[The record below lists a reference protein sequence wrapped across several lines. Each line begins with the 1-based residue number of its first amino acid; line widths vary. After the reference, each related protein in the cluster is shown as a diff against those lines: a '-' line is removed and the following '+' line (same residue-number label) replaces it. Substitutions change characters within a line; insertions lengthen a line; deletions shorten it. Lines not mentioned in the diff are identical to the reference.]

1 MPNKQIPKSRCFV
14 LAWCVTLSRIAKLLR
29 PIWIE
34 PRPCGEEITCLSL
47 LGSRCANW
55 NMQSNGF
62 RRWWNSFSVM
72 CCISYYFEFISTPF
86 FPEYHHVYE
95 ADLVNWSLTLQANHH
110 VAFLSGTTFGVYIR
124 FGASGF
130 GKLRSCWSC
139 AKSLMVH
146 INDIKKD
153 KSFGFL
159 FDHLFVAVLFWSLK
173 LSKDA
178 WPPNGVVYNEITSPR

>member
-1 MPNKQIPKSRCFV
+1 MFRSCMVRYPFKNCQVVEANLDWTTATMWGRNNVFIFVGFQVYKLKHAKQ
-14 LAWCVTLSRIAKLLR
+14 W
-29 PIWIE
+29 
-34 PRPCGEEITCLSL
+34 
-47 LGSRCANW
+47 
-55 NMQSNGF
+55 F

-95 ADLVNWSLTLQANHH
+95 VDLVNWSLTLQANHH